1 MGIQINGQT
10 DTVTATDGSINVG
23 GDVTIPGVLTYEDV
37 TNVDSV
43 GIVTAQSGIHVTG
56 GSVGIGTDNPSRN
69 LTVASGSSSGYIQLC
84 NNASGIGSTDG
95 FHLKLDSQG
104 LTADIINRENGPS
117 FLDK

>member
-56 GSVGIGTDNPSRN
+56 GSVGIGTVNPSAP
-69 LTVASGSSSGYIQLC
+69 LHLSGPDASSAKIKIED
-84 NNASGIGSTDG
+84 NNNGFAASEIGV
-95 FHLKLDSQG
+95 
-104 LTADIINRENGPS
+104 ENGGFKS
-117 FLDK
+117 CCSTGYLF